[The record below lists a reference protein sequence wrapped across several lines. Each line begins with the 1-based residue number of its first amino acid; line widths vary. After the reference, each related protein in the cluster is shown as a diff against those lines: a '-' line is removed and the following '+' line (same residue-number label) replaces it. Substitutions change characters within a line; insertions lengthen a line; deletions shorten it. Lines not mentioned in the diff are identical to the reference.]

1 MNKIFT
7 LESKN
12 GDILAILTTTED
24 INYYDFL
31 SICKE
36 VGEEFDN
43 DYFIVKDKLI
53 SNMNFKEVDFLGGYV
68 VAKRKGVF

>member
-1 MNKIFT
+1 MTKIFT
-7 LESKN
+7 LENKQ
-12 GDILAILTTTED
+12 GDILSILTSKDD

-31 SICKE
+31 NICKE

-53 SNMNFKEVDFLGGYV
+53 NEMGFEEVSFLGGFTV
-68 VAKRKGVF
+68 SKRKGFF